1 MHRNLDRRVEVLC
14 QMSDTETRKHLRTM
28 LDLAFAADTA
38 AWELQP
44 DGSWTHLPGSD
55 YQLRL
60 MRWLSARGE

>member
-1 MHRNLDRRVEVLC
+1 
-14 QMSDTETRKHLRTM
+14 M

-44 DGSWTHLPGSD
+44 DGSWAHLPGSD
-55 YQLRL
+55 YQQRL